1 MFPVFP
7 GSNNVLQGNQWKKVS
22 YFCVTSLLLV
32 MRGIEW
38 SLQAFAD
45 MQAVRLFLRA
55 RAVIK
60 FALTAASTLENTEC
74 K

>member
-1 MFPVFP
+1 
-7 GSNNVLQGNQWKKVS
+7 
-22 YFCVTSLLLV
+22 

-38 SLQAFAD
+38 SLRAFGD
-45 MQAVRLFLRA
+45 MQAVPLFLRA
-55 RAVIK
+55 RAVFN